1 MSSPIAAM
9 SVGGKF
15 VSLWVFEVDD
25 NVEGPSSLGILF
37 LIKNLSI
44 LVNSTHTQNSTW
56 KNFCGLFF
64 ITS

>member
-1 MSSPIAAM
+1 MCIISSPIGAM

-44 LVNSTHTQNSTW
+44 LVN
-56 KNFCGLFF
+56 
-64 ITS
+64 

>member
-1 MSSPIAAM
+1 M

-15 VSLWVFEVDD
+15 VSLWVFEVDN

-44 LVNSTHTQNSTW
+44 LVHSTHTQNFTLGVC
-56 KNFCGLFF
+56 FLALLD
-64 ITS
+64 TY